1 MCKYVNKCMKVL
13 FVLTNRPNA
22 EKMKVDQVRDSVNCR
37 VDEVRYFVKIVD
49 VVRVD
54 QVRVDQVGCSR
65 SVDPSILH
73 DQRSKSHYSFKILKQ
88 ERKCELTSEHIV

>member
-1 MCKYVNKCMKVL
+1 
-13 FVLTNRPNA
+13 
-22 EKMKVDQVRDSVNCR
+22 MKVDQVRDSVNCR

-65 SVDPSILH
+65 NLI
-73 DQRSKSHYSFKILKQ
+73 Y
-88 ERKCELTSEHIV
+88 LTFIKFMDWAIFCHVQ

>member
-1 MCKYVNKCMKVL
+1 MNV
-13 FVLTNRPNA
+13 P
-22 EKMKVDQVRDSVNCR
+22 VDQVRDSVNCR

-65 SVDPSILH
+65 SDNASV
-73 DQRSKSHYSFKILKQ
+73 
-88 ERKCELTSEHIV
+88 ELL